1 MNKQT
6 RTATGTIRRALR
18 GNRGSI
24 QDVIFLALVG
34 TLIAAASTRVLPGAA
49 AVLTATGLQAERQA
63 AIDALVSDKRN
74 DTDWGT
80 AAAPTTIPLTVP
92 SGKSV
97 NAAVWATSDTTGI
110 TYFAAAPKE
119 RTPKPGACTGPSAGI
134 DDTCLHAQLFRA
146 YDATTLIPAPIV
158 RKDPSAPTAIGT
170 VNTSVATTSP
180 IPTDSSVLSQVAPAT
195 PRAWR
200 YLLNAAS
207 VGAGGELRFIQDGT
221 VLATIPLD
229 NTASNYFGTIPA
241 RPGGGIWLQVSDGP
255 VLVKT
260 VLIYDAGV
268 IS

>member
-1 MNKQT
+1 M
-6 RTATGTIRRALR
+6 RRALG

-49 AVLTATGLQAERQA
+49 AILTATGLQAERQA
-63 AIDALVSDKRN
+63 TIDALVSDKRG

-80 AAAPTTIPLTVP
+80 AAEPKTITLTVP
-92 SGKSV
+92 SGNSIEGSV
-97 NAAVWATSDTTGI
+97 WSTSDASGT

-119 RTPKPGACTGPSAGI
+119 RTPKPGACTGPSAGT
-134 DDTCLHAQLFRA
+134 DGTCLHAELFRA
-146 YDATTLIPAPIV
+146 YDATTLIPTPIA
-158 RKDPSAPTAIGT
+158 RKDPSSTTAIGS
-170 VNTSVATTSP
+170 VNAKVATSSP
-180 IPTDSSVLSQVAPAT
+180 ITTDSSVLSQVPPPT

-200 YLLNAAS
+200 YLVNAAS
-207 VGAGGELRFIQDGT
+207 VGTAGELRFIQDGN

-229 NTASNYFGTIPA
+229 NTKSSYFGTIPA
-241 RPGGGIWLQVSDGP
+241 RPGGAISLQVSDGP
-255 VLVKT
+255 ALVQT